1 MKMIQQAM
9 MGIAL
14 TLMLTV
20 SAMAQ
25 EQALASSDS
34 STQHADPLGS
44 WNDGPT
50 KSSILQF
57 VQEVTKE
64 GGPKFVPPEQRIAT
78 FDNDGTL
85 WCEQPVVQF
94 EFAVYRIKA
103 MAGDHPEWKEQEPYK
118 SVLAGD
124 PQHLVDDLING
135 GHEFLKVMETSHAG
149 MSVEEFDRHVRD
161 FFATAK
167 HPKLN
172 VAYTQL
178 AYTPMVELLAY
189 LRANGFKT
197 YICSG
202 GGIDFMR
209 AISEETYGIVPENV
223 IGTNGRNVF
232 KQVDGKWQLFKT
244 ADHLFFN
251 DKATKPTG
259 IDLHIGRK
267 PIFAGGNVRSGG
279 DIGMLTY
286 CHSNTLPSFQLL
298 VNHDDDEREYAY
310 AEKDNASLK
319 TAKAQGWHVL
329 NMKSDWK
336 TIFSND

>member
-1 MKMIQQAM
+1 MIQQVM
-9 MGIAL
+9 MGIGL

-25 EQALASSDS
+25 EQPLASSVS
-34 STQHADPLGS
+34 STRQADPLGS

-50 KSSILQF
+50 KAAILQF
-57 VQEVTKE
+57 VQDVTKE

-85 WCEQPVVQF
+85 WCEQPAVQF
-94 EFAVYRIKA
+94 EFAIHRIKA
-103 MAGDHPEWKEQEPYK
+103 MAGDHPEWKELEPYK

-124 PQHLVDDLING
+124 SQFLVDDLING

-167 HPKLN
+167 HPKLK

-178 AYTPMVELLAY
+178 AYAPMVELLAY
-189 LRANGFKT
+189 LRANDFKT

-209 AISEETYGIVPENV
+209 VISEETYGIVPENV
-223 IGTNGRNVF
+223 IGSNGRNVF
-232 KQVDGKWQLFKT
+232 KQVDGKWQLIKT
-244 ADHLFFN
+244 AEHLNIN
-251 DKATKPTG
+251 DKSEKPVG

-319 TAKAQGWHVL
+319 QAKAQGWNVV
-329 NMKSDWK
+329 NIKSDWK